1 MNFCKKTNDNHICTA
16 PSAKAQAL
24 CIHCNKA
31 TWEVFCQWCWM
42 DNDGQDIC
50 GLGES
55 IYEAEKEVSGSSR
68 KWSYD

>member
-1 MNFCKKTNDNHICTA
+1 
-16 PSAKAQAL
+16 
-24 CIHCNKA
+24 
-31 TWEVFCQWCWM
+31 M